1 MSSGY
6 PTRRSGTRE
15 APNSMA
21 ASPPCTRV
29 IGVSIMPGWIEF
41 TRMPLGPSSIAAHL
55 VMPRIAHLVAAYA
68 VQLAMPARPSTED
81 ALMIEPPPFL
91 RIVRVTACMPRKQPS
106 WLIRQI
112 SSTSSTGC
120 RSMSPNRRMPALL
133 ASTLTGP
140 KRTFVSSTTRAQDAG
155 SLTSWSA
162 KWVSAPSSSV
172 SAWPAS
178 FAMSAMTTRAPSA
191 TNARE
196 IAAPCPCAPP
206 VTIATLPSRRVTS
219 HRQLHDR
226 VGREADGGV
235 PVGEEAAELLVEI
248 VGRPEVAGLV
258 EALLDD
264 RGRDE
269 SHHAAVHDED
279 LAGD

>member
-1 MSSGY
+1 
-6 PTRRSGTRE
+6 
-15 APNSMA
+15 
-21 ASPPCTRV
+21 
-29 IGVSIMPGWIEF
+29 
-41 TRMPLGPSSIAAHL
+41 MPLGPSSIAAHL
-55 VMPRIAHLVAAYA
+55 VMPRIAHFVAAYA
-68 VQLAMPARPSTED
+68 VQLAMPARPSTEE

-162 KWVSAPSSSV
+162 KWVSAP
-172 SAWPAS
+172 
-178 FAMSAMTTRAPSA
+178 
-191 TNARE
+191 
-196 IAAPCPCAPP
+196 CPCAPP
-206 VTIATLPSRRVTS
+206 ETIATLPSRRVTS

-279 LAGD
+279 LAGDTGRGVGGEVGNDRGDVLGRVRVDPEAGGVLAEDLGGHGGAGPRTDRVRAYAGARHRPR